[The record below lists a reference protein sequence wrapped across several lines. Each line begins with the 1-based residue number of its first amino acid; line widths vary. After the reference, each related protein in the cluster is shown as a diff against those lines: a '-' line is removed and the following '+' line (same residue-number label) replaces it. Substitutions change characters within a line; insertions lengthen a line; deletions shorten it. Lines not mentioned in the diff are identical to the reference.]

1 MSGLENES
9 TRRECLVSYLAVPGL
24 PRRKEDAADEG
35 TRKTFGLVRRFTQ
48 HYGRETPGSA
58 GEPACFED
66 GCAGTGATNF
76 VRARPIGPRAGSV
89 PLVLELLDL
98 LHIQLKCL
106 AGERIVRGAVAIDCL
121 HVAANGDV
129 VPNGDVTQN
138 RDVAPNR
145 DGVPDQDVA
154 PNEDGVPKQDGVPN
168 RDGTPIRGI
177 VPSGGALTR
186 VREMAAGGATFP
198 RIAVAEEIVRR
209 LRSDES
215 LWAAE
220 HFLRA
225 EADLIDCMLSGDG
238 SGAHYIDY
246 LKAGLGEFDYDFDR
260 YAAFLGHHKRIVES
274 GLAGTFPW
282 STPETCDWLKRYH
295 NARIDDDL
303 TEPQGTVRADDCGR
317 GMAGALTPLRIA

>member
-1 MSGLENES
+1 MSGPENES

-24 PRRKEDAADEG
+24 PRRKEEAADEG
-35 TRKTFGLVRRFTQ
+35 TRKTFGLVRRFTR

-76 VRARPIGPRAGSV
+76 VRARPIGSHAGSV

-129 VPNGDVTQN
+129 
-138 RDVAPNR
+138 A
-145 DGVPDQDVA
+145 
-154 PNEDGVPKQDGVPN
+154 
-168 RDGTPIRGI
+168 PIRGI
-177 VPSGGALTR
+177 APSGGALTR
-186 VREMAAGGATFP
+186 ARAMAAGGAIFP

-215 LWAAE
+215 LWTAD

-246 LKAGLGEFDYDFDR
+246 LRAGLGEFDYDFDR

-303 TEPQGTVRADDCGR
+303 TGPHGTVRADDCGR

>member
-1 MSGLENES
+1 
-9 TRRECLVSYLAVPGL
+9 
-24 PRRKEDAADEG
+24 
-35 TRKTFGLVRRFTQ
+35 
-48 HYGRETPGSA
+48 
-58 GEPACFED
+58 
-66 GCAGTGATNF
+66 
-76 VRARPIGPRAGSV
+76 
-89 PLVLELLDL
+89 
-98 LHIQLKCL
+98 
-106 AGERIVRGAVAIDCL
+106 
-121 HVAANGDV
+121 
-129 VPNGDVTQN
+129 
-138 RDVAPNR
+138 
-145 DGVPDQDVA
+145 
-154 PNEDGVPKQDGVPN
+154 
-168 RDGTPIRGI
+168 
-177 VPSGGALTR
+177 
-186 VREMAAGGATFP
+186 MAAGGATFP

-215 LWAAE
+215 LWAAD

-246 LKAGLGEFDYDFDR
+246 LRAGLGEFDYDFDR

-303 TEPQGTVRADDCGR
+303 TGPHGTVRADDCGR